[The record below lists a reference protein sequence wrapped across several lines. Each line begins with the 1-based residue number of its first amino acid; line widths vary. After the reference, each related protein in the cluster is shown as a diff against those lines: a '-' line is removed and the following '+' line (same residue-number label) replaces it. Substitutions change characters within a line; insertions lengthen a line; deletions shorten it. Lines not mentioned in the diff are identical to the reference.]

1 MTSSLLVSTLENMF
15 IEGWGSGEVIGEGG
29 FSSLTKVILFRSDR
43 ICFVVQMTE
52 GYFCVNFAASKRGK
66 GARVKGN
73 FHLKRGAVLKI
84 LVGQEGGVN
93 TISGGAG
100 GGGGT
105 FVVTD
110 ENTPL
115 LIGESEEISYTLFK
129 TRTLKSPS
137 SLVT

>member
-1 MTSSLLVSTLENMF
+1 M
-15 IEGWGSGEVIGEGG
+15 
-29 FSSLTKVILFRSDR
+29 
-43 ICFVVQMTE
+43 
-52 GYFCVNFAASKRGK
+52 NFAASKRGK

-93 TISGGAG
+93 AISGGAG

-115 LIGESEEISYTLFK
+115 LIGESEEISYTFY
-129 TRTLKSPS
+129 SPC